1 MRTTWQGYPRSH
13 SRQESGPSVVG
24 HLIVGLVL
32 LLPGGI
38 SCDISN
44 YAPPPII
51 LYDIN
56 PESQGALNMCLVF
69 PS

>member
-38 SCDISN
+38 SCAISN
-44 YAPPPII
+44 YSPPP
-51 LYDIN
+51 
-56 PESQGALNMCLVF
+56 
-69 PS
+69 PSYTL